1 MVSGHQQHPLA
12 TSSLTRCLSADVC
25 SSSPISWIA
34 AISNCLFLLC
44 VNVWHFQRTVST
56 RDQLE
61 GQALPRDREHACV
74 RDGPTDATVEAG
86 VHIQTLDLL
95 LMGAL
100 LNSQVFWNFGIALG
114 YVLSKVVAH

>member
-12 TSSLTRCLSADVC
+12 TSSLTPLSLQLLSNKLDC
-25 SSSPISWIA
+25 SDFKLSFPV
-34 AISNCLFLLC
+34 LC
-44 VNVWHFQRTVST
+44 AYVWHFQRTVST

-61 GQALPRDREHACV
+61 GQAVPRNREHACV
-74 RDGPTDATVEAG
+74 RDGPTGATVESG

-100 LNSQVFWNFGIALG
+100 LNSLFFFGIWEL
-114 YVLSKVVAH
+114 LFDMS